1 MHLSQSLTC
10 HAFKP
15 RISTQ
20 VSLNKARFANVV
32 AATALRRHWQQIFR
46 CDSWANAAC
55 CRCANTKLES
65 TVAPH
70 PACVAYSG
78 FRLHIRPSR
87 QAQVH
92 ESILV
97 QDVSLWA
104 CLAGFAVAA
113 GELHVAETAFAGCE
127 EVDKLQ
133 YMAYIQQLPG
143 RETRLAELALYR
155 HNVTEAEA
163 ILLQVAA
170 VSWHCTET

>member
-1 MHLSQSLTC
+1 MCQY
-10 HAFKP
+10 
-15 RISTQ
+15 
-20 VSLNKARFANVV
+20 
-32 AATALRRHWQQIFR
+32 QIGVN
-46 CDSWANAAC
+46 SGTN
-55 CRCANTKLES
+55 S
-65 TVAPH
+65 
-70 PACVAYSG
+70 ACVAYSG
-78 FRLHIRPSR
+78 FRQHIRPSR

-92 ESILV
+92 KSILA

-133 YMAYIQQLPG
+133 YMAYIRQLPG

-170 VSWHCTET
+170 ASWHCTGTESFWKSLAVSVRLCSDLDNVLRVKFAATSCC